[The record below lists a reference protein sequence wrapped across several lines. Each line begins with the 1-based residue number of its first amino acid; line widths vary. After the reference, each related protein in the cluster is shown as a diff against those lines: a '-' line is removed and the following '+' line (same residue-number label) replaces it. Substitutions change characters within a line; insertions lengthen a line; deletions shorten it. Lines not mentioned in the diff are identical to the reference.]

1 MHQSVGRLPLTK
13 RLQRS
18 ETDEEASPSGIAEKR
33 WAQTFFVPC
42 MIMMAAALSARVY
55 GRTNQNR
62 GLAATDRKIA
72 QAARVERAPR
82 LDGTL
87 SDPLWQSAE
96 PIYRLP
102 PAGALR
108 RSDAH

>member
-1 MHQSVGRLPLTK
+1 
-13 RLQRS
+13 
-18 ETDEEASPSGIAEKR
+18 
-33 WAQTFFVPC
+33 
-42 MIMMAAALSARVY
+42 MIMMTAALSARVY

-62 GLAATDRKIA
+62 ALAANDRKIA

-102 PAGALR
+102 PARALR